1 MNTQNF
7 EINKDSYVA
16 FDATSLRDLIIT
28 RLNQNKVF
36 TDQNFVGSNISS
48 FIEII
53 SYSFMTLMFYLNKT
67 STESMYSEA
76 QLYENMNRIVKL
88 IGYDPIG
95 NQTATTTYNLSAQSI
110 PAGGYTI
117 PRYTYALIGDSA
129 YTFTRDITFTKSTNN
144 TLELIPT
151 SNIKYKLH
159 QGRFFEYPPYNAT
172 GADNEIIFLA
182 VDDTLIID
190 HFNIDVYVKDVKTGK
205 WLQWQRV
212 DNLYSYGPRD
222 RVFEVR
228 LNENK
233 RYEFKFGNNINGKR
247 LYLNDLV
254 SIFYLSSSGERGE
267 IGANSLLGTVL
278 VKYNSL
284 NFQNILT
291 NTSTTNFIGD
301 EVYRNLLINNPNAS
315 SSFTS
320 HESVEDI
327 RNKAS
332 KFYKSQNRIVT
343 TQDYTNHILTNYS
356 NIIADLVVKNNTEY
370 LESYIKY
377 FYDIGLSSP
386 QLESRI
392 LFNQVNYANA
402 CNFNNIYIVALPVA
416 TGLTYLMPSQK
427 EDIIN
432 SITPLIGAT
441 VEPCFVDPV
450 YVVADIAVRTDST
463 VSLSDIDNTE
473 IVIELNKFS
482 KQSTEAIKNN
492 IRNILNNFFNKNN
505 LKLGSFVNIYQVYT
519 EILNIAGVDKCFC
532 RNKKTLSISEG
543 ISLIVWN
550 PIYPET
556 DIDITTQNFSLPY
569 FKVLTLNSVDSIINR
584 IVFNSV
590 STTLQN
596 ISI

>member
-7 EINKDSYVA
+7 ELNKDSYVA

-36 TDQNFVGSNISS
+36 TDQNFIGSNISS

-67 STESMYSEA
+67 STESMYTEA

-88 IGYDPIG
+88 LGYDPIG
-95 NQTATTTYNLSAQSI
+95 NQTATVNYNLSAQNI
-110 PAGGYTI
+110 PAGSHTI

-129 YTFTRDITFTKSTNN
+129 YTFTKDVTFSKSTNN
-144 TLELIPT
+144 TLESIPS
-151 SNIKYKLH
+151 SNIKYKLY
-159 QGRFFEYPPYNAT
+159 QGKYFEYPLYT
-172 GADNEIIFLA
+172 SLGTENEIIFLA
-182 VDDTLIID
+182 IDDTLIID
-190 HFNIDVYVKDVKTGK
+190 HFNLDVYIKDKKTDK
-205 WLQWQRV
+205 WSQWQRV

-222 RVFEVR
+222 KVFEVR

-233 RYEFKFGNNINGKR
+233 RYEFKFGDNINGRK
-247 LYLNDLV
+247 LNQGDGV
-254 SIFYLSSSGERGE
+254 SIFYISSSGERGE
-267 IGANSLLGTVL
+267 IGANSLFGTIL
-278 VKYNSL
+278 VKYNSE
-284 NFQNILT
+284 NFQKILT
-291 NTSTTNFIGD
+291 DTNTTEFINDG
-301 EVYRNLLINNPNAS
+301 VYRNLFINNENPS
-315 SSFTS
+315 SSFAAF
-320 HESVEDI
+320 ENVEQI
-327 RNKAS
+327 RNKAA
-332 KFYKSQNRIVT
+332 KFYKSQNRILT
-343 TQDYTNHILTNYS
+343 TQDYTNHVLTNYS

-392 LFNQVNYANA
+392 LYNQVTFANS
-402 CNFNNIYIVALPVA
+402 CNFNNIYLIALPLA
-416 TGLTYLMPSQK
+416 AGLTYLMPSQK

-450 YVVADIAVRTDST
+450 YVVADIAVKTDNT
-463 VSLSDIDNTE
+463 TSLSDIDNTE
-473 IVIELNKFS
+473 LVIELDKYS
-482 KQSTEAIKNN
+482 KQSTESIKNSV
-492 IRNILNNFFNKNN
+492 RAVLTNFFNKSN

-519 EILNIAGVDKCFC
+519 DILNIAGVNKCYC
-532 RNKKTLSISEG
+532 RNKKTLSTAEG

-556 DIDITTQNFSLPY
+556 DISITTQNFTLPY
-569 FKVLTLNSVDSIINR
+569 FKVLTLNSIESIISR

>member
-1 MNTQNF
+1 MNTQNI

-16 FDATSLRDLIIT
+16 FDATSLRDLIVT
-28 RLNQNKVF
+28 RLNQNNVF

-95 NQTATTTYNLSAQSI
+95 NQTASVNYNLSAQNI
-110 PAGGYTI
+110 NAGSYTI

-129 YTFTRDITFTKSTNN
+129 YTFAKDVSFAKSTNN
-144 TLELIPT
+144 TIESIP
-151 SNIKYKLH
+151 SNNIKYKLY
-159 QGRFFEYPPYNAT
+159 QGKYFEYPTYTAT
-172 GADNEIIFLA
+172 GSDNEVVFLA

-190 HFNIDVYVKDVKTGK
+190 HFTLDVYVKDSKTDK
-205 WLQWQRV
+205 WYQWDRV

-233 RYEFKFGNNINGKR
+233 RYEFKFGNDINGKK
-247 LYLNDLV
+247 LYANDLV
-254 SIFYLSSSGERGE
+254 AIFYISSSGTNGE
-267 IGANSLLGTVL
+267 IGSSALLGTVL
-278 VKYNSL
+278 AKFNSL
-284 NFQNILT
+284 NYQNILT
-291 NTSTTNFIGD
+291 DTSTTAFIED
-301 EVYRNLLINNPNAS
+301 EVYRNLIINNPHPS
-315 SSFTS
+315 TSFTS
-320 HESVEDI
+320 FESVDNI

-332 KFYKSQNRIVT
+332 KFYKSQNRIIT
-343 TQDYTNHILTNYS
+343 TQDYITHILTNYS
-356 NIIADLVVKNNTEY
+356 NIISDLAVKNNTEY
-370 LESYIKY
+370 IESYIKY
-377 FYDIGLSSP
+377 FYDIGLSAP
-386 QLESRI
+386 QLESRV
-392 LFNQVNYANA
+392 LYNQVNFANA
-402 CNFNNIYIVALPVA
+402 CNFNNIYLIALPTAV
-416 TGLTYLMPSQK
+416 GLSYLMPTQK
-427 EDIIN
+427 EDIIS

-450 YVVADIAVRTDST
+450 YVVADIAIKSNNNP
-463 VSLSDIDNTE
+463 SLADIDDTE
-473 IVIELNKFS
+473 IVIELDKFS
-482 KQSTEAIKNN
+482 KQSTESIKNN
-492 IRNILNNFFNKNN
+492 IRNIFNKFFSKSN
-505 LKLGSFVNIYQVYT
+505 LKLGSFVNIYQIYT
-519 EILNIAGVDKCFC
+519 DILNVAGVKKCYC
-532 RNKKTLSISEG
+532 RNKKTLSTSEG

-556 DIDITTQNFSLPY
+556 DITVTTQNFTLPY

-584 IVFNSV
+584 IMFDSV